1 MQESIEIICVTLMIV
16 IGSTF
21 SELTFPVPQ
30 KPLPVPSRLLPPP
43 LEQGAE
49 GGALTCWVGELC
61 GIVVLTPST
70 HCSRWPRAW
79 PWLCRVDLRRGHSSG
94 HLCKRV
100 GWGPTCLCGWAIG
113 RGPGST
119 LPPPAP
125 PDTACPGRTCYFHI
139 TNKTFEIKLAH
150 FLLLFFGS

>member
-79 PWLCRVDLRRGHSSG
+79 P
-94 HLCKRV
+94 
-100 GWGPTCLCGWAIG
+100 
-113 RGPGST
+113 
-119 LPPPAP
+119 
-125 PDTACPGRTCYFHI
+125 
-139 TNKTFEIKLAH
+139 
-150 FLLLFFGS
+150 